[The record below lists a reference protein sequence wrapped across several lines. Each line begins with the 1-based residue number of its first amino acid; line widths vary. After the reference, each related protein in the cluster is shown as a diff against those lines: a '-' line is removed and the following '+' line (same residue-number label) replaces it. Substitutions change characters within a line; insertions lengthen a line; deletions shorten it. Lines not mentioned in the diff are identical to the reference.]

1 MGWGIWD
8 GDSFVVNDRQA
19 PQSDFAAVGGA
30 PAITSVV
37 DLFNQRV
44 LADPQLVGYFA
55 ATDLTRLK
63 RHQVQLISQV
73 MGGPVSYEGPTL
85 AAHAGRDITADDFG
99 RVVEHLIT
107 SLHAHEVRK
116 DIIDRVVEALATT
129 RDDVVAH

>member
-1 MGWGIWD
+1 MA
-8 GDSFVVNDRQA
+8 NDRQP

-37 DLFNQRV
+37 DLFYQRV

-63 RHQVQLISQV
+63 RHQVQLVSQV

-85 AAHAGRDITADDFG
+85 AAAHAGRDIKADDFG